1 MRRPLLVCL
10 LLCLVAVLA
19 GCGMGSPGAPQG
31 QSVTLELDFTPN
43 PIHAGIYTALARG
56 FDTGEGINLAVQ
68 APSATTD
75 SVKLLQSG
83 QADFAILDIHDL
95 ALARERGIDL
105 VGILPIVQRP
115 LAAVIAAPGI
125 GSPSRLVGRTV
136 GITGVPS
143 DTAVLDS
150 EVHASGGDPRRVRTV
165 TIGFNAV
172 AALLSHRVD
181 AATAFWNDEG
191 VTLARRRPGFH
202 IFRVDDYG
210 APAYPELLLCATRR
224 SLNENP
230 GAAHAVVRALVRG
243 YGITLTDPASSLADL
258 ESRVPGLDPRLAADE
273 LSAEEPAFLG
283 SAQNFGQLD
292 LRRLRAWGRW
302 ERRVGIVRRP
312 IDVTRAFDPSFVA
325 GTASLIGQ

>member
-1 MRRPLLVCL
+1 MRRLPTLFP

-19 GCGMGSPGAPQG
+19 GCGTSGSAAPQG

-56 FDTGEGINLAVQ
+56 FDTGEGINLSVQ
-68 APSATTD
+68 APGASTD
-75 SVKLLQSG
+75 AVKLLQTG

-105 VGILPIVQRP
+105 VGIMAIVQRP
-115 LAAVIAAPGI
+115 LAAVIAAPGVS
-125 GSPSRLVGRTV
+125 SPARLAGRTV

-150 EVHASGGDPRRVRTV
+150 EVRGSGGDPRRVHTV

-202 IFRVDDYG
+202 TFRVDDYG
-210 APAYPELLLCATRR
+210 APAYPELVLCATRR
-224 SLNENP
+224 SLTENP
-230 GAAHAVVRALVRG
+230 GTARALVRALVRG
-243 YGITLTDPASSLADL
+243 YGITLTDPAASLADL
-258 ESRVPGLDPRLAADE
+258 ESRVPGLDPALAAAE

-292 LRRLRAWGRW
+292 LNRLRAWARW
-302 ERRVGIVRRP
+302 ERRVGIVHRP
-312 IDVTRAFDPSFVA
+312 LDVTRAFDPSFAA